1 MSDSMKFTRRAG
13 VIAFVGALFGIAVSL
28 LLNAAYS
35 LTPDGAGLA
44 VPPWQQ
50 GLEQIVRPA
59 LTFLPA
65 IEVYHLYGRLVFLVF
80 VTFVVGLY
88 GLYAGQRAFFNGK
101 PPRLQAWGYRLAMAG
116 LFLSLFGNIGDY
128 WLSAGETL
136 DFVAFLG
143 GTLLGLL
150 LQVIGFV
157 LFAIAGLRSASLP
170 GAAAWALILWFPFS
184 IVLLVVGMENLPGAP
199 LLALSLA
206 WALVS
211 ATMVWWG
218 LEDRAPHRRDMEP
231 T

>member
-35 LTPDGAGLA
+35 LTPDGVGLA

-50 GLEQIVRPA
+50 PLQQIAGPA
-59 LTFLPA
+59 LTFSPA
-65 IEVYHLYGRLVFLVF
+65 LEVYHLYGRSVFLVF

-88 GLYAGQRAFFNGK
+88 GLYASQRAFFDGR

-116 LFLSLFGNIGDY
+116 FFLSLFGNIGDY

-143 GTLLGLL
+143 GTILGLL
-150 LQVIGFV
+150 LGAIGLV
-157 LFAIAGLRSASLP
+157 LFAIPALRSASLP
-170 GAAAWALILWFPFS
+170 RAAAYALILWFPFS
-184 IVLLVVGMENLPGAP
+184 IVLLLLGMQNLPASP

-218 LEDRAPHRRDMEP
+218 SEDRVPHRRDMEP